1 MARTFNLSSRS
12 ATIPVERHR
21 VTRLAGESELRLLQ
35 QPIPFSL
42 EKAVDFWHGR
52 DGGGGIYTNGEAFA
66 TAPSGPTVQW
76 DQTG

>member
-42 EKAVDFWHGR
+42 EKAVDFWLGR
-52 DGGGGIYTNGEAFA
+52 RRRL
-66 TAPSGPTVQW
+66 
-76 DQTG
+76 